1 MPSTIDN
8 ILDGFP
14 FPTIAPIVGLPNFE
28 TISELHMK
36 LNSNGASVQS
46 NLGNG
51 ALGLM
56 HITVYPT
63 VYTTLL
69 STPFFVPVNPSS

>member
-1 MPSTIDN
+1 MTSTIYK

-14 FPTIAPIVGLPNFE
+14 FPAIAPIVGPPNFE

-36 LNSNGASVQS
+36 PNSNAASIQS

-51 ALGLM
+51 ELGLLYPA
-56 HITVYPT
+56 VSPT
-63 VYTTLL
+63 V
-69 STPFFVPVNPSS
+69 